1 MHAHVH
7 ARIHTYTYL
16 GLLVFFFFKQK
27 IGTTMP
33 VFEEDFIQ
41 CFSTSVYPPVFFKLP
56 LGAGPW
62 VKMKN
67 WIRQPRIF

>member
-1 MHAHVH
+1 MHMCTH
-7 ARIHTYTYL
+7 AYTPTPTWVCL
-16 GLLVFFFFKQK
+16 CFFFFKQK

-33 VFEEDFIQ
+33 VFEEDFIE